1 MDAETR
7 LRREIQ
13 LLKRDIGTNSSG
25 KLDGD
30 IQSEIM
36 RELADEEVR
45 LRMSAMARIRA
56 PTSLTERVVHKIGS
70 RVGWHGILRSTLKGD
85 DLKKLGRRLSS
96 IYRLWRH
103 PDIKI

>member
-56 PTSLTERVVHKIGS
+56 PASPTERVLHKI
-70 RVGWHGILRSTLKGD
+70 
-85 DLKKLGRRLSS
+85 LGTSS
-96 IYRLWRH
+96 MLLLAGL
-103 PDIKI
+103 